1 MDLTQEQM
9 DFIESVYSD
18 IPEDWDNMYDIYVE
32 VKDIC
37 MGEELFYT
45 EDDGM
50 YEIYSELIWDYLQE
64 L

>member
-37 MGEELFYT
+37 MGEELFHT
-45 EDDGM
+45 EDDGV
-50 YEIYSELIWDYLQE
+50 YEIYSGLIWDYLQE

>member
-1 MDLTQEQM
+1 M

-45 EDDGM
+45 EDDGISACLRGLQKSSGGFIWK
-50 YEIYSELIWDYLQE
+50 YKEL
-64 L
+64 